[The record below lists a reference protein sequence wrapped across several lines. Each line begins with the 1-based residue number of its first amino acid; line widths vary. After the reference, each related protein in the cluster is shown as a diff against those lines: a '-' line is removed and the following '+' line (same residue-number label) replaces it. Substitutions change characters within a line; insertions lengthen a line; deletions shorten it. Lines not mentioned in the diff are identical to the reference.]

1 MSVACPGTLL
11 QMLSQCHPST
21 WAAIPRAHS
30 AVGDGYRPALLGSI
44 SKMCDSALELKYS
57 KMSHC
62 SETRSNSDEVL
73 KRGRGWAEGLCTSV
87 S

>member
-1 MSVACPGTLL
+1 MSVQSMSPIYLGGN
-11 QMLSQCHPST
+11 ST
-21 WAAIPRAHS
+21 SS
-30 AVGDGYRPALLGSI
+30 AVGDGCRLALLGSI
-44 SKMCDSALELKYS
+44 SKTCDSALELKYS